1 MIVDSLM
8 TTRVVTVHLDDKL
21 TKLQEIFINTRVHH
35 VLVAEN
41 GRLRGVITD
50 RDFFK
55 AVSPYIGTP
64 AETTHDT
71 ATINKKAHQVMSRN
85 PVTIKA
91 GSNIREAV
99 SLIYQHGVT
108 CLPILNDEDKIA
120 GILTW
125 RDVFRGLEARY
136 NKPAA
141 PEQRD

>member
-1 MIVDSLM
+1 M
-8 TTRVVTVHLDDKL
+8 
-21 TKLQEIFINTRVHH
+21 
-35 VLVAEN
+35 AEN

-71 ATINKKAHQVMSRN
+71 ATINKKAHQIMSRN

-141 PEQRD
+141 PEQKD